1 MKRLASVLGLL
12 AFGLLIAGCASFAK
26 RLEVSSVS
34 KIQPATTTRAEVEA
48 WFGHPKETVLNSS
61 GKTVVR
67 YFFREFQPSTDVSW
81 NVRHFE
87 PGQILF
93 RTLTL
98 RYGASNV
105 VEQKLHDQS
114 LTPIHRT
121 NAWFSAGPGLT
132 PESVTFIKTD
142 STKEAE
148 AVARFGAPSSR
159 TFDGEGRPVLIWFS
173 VKTRQTSWSDP
184 DIQKLML
191 VFDERHLIRDF
202 VFVEHA
208 PSEFEPL
215 MVH

>member
-1 MKRLASVLGLL
+1 MKPSVSALLLLG
-12 AFGLLIAGCASFAK
+12 FGLLLMGCASYAK
-26 RLEVSSVS
+26 RLETGTVS
-34 KIQPATTTRAEVEA
+34 KIQPAVTTRSEVEA
-48 WFGHPKETVLNSS
+48 RFGHPKETVLNSK
-61 GKTVVR
+61 GKTVAR
-67 YFFREFQPSTDVSW
+67 YFFHEFQPSTDVSW

-98 RYGASNV
+98 KYGSSNI

-132 PESVTFIKTD
+132 PESVAFIKPDT
-142 STKEAE
+142 TKEAE
-148 AVARFGAPSSR
+148 ALARFGEPSSR

-184 DIQKLML
+184 DIQKLVL
-191 VFDERHLIRDF
+191 VLDESRLIRDF
-202 VFVEHA
+202 VLVEHA
-208 PSEFEPL
+208 VSEFGPL
-215 MVH
+215 TLH